1 MLAVNPKDILAN
13 ISIAPKDPATKY
25 RVAFNFMFVLPL
37 LICVYVGV
45 NYAMKVEMPNVHV
58 FGLITLGILMSLVGL
73 YLSHNTTVKEVALEE
88 AQGSEAVSSSPGE
101 RRQSGNI
108 KSGGES

>member
-1 MLAVNPKDILAN
+1 MQAVNPKSILAN
-13 ISIAPKDPATKY
+13 ISIAPKDPAVKY

-45 NYAMKVEMPNVHV
+45 NYAMKVEMPNAHV

-88 AQGSEAVSSSPGE
+88 AQGNEAAPSGSVG
-101 RRQSGNI
+101 RRQSENT

>member
-1 MLAVNPKDILAN
+1 MQAVNSKNILTN

-45 NYAMKVEMPNVHV
+45 NYAMKVEMQNVHV
-58 FGLITLGILMSLVGL
+58 FGLITLGIFMSLVGL
-73 YLSHNTTVKEVALEE
+73 YLSHNTTIKEVMVEE
-88 AQGSEAVSSSPGE
+88 GQGREAAPLNSGE
-101 RRQSGNI
+101 RGQSKNI